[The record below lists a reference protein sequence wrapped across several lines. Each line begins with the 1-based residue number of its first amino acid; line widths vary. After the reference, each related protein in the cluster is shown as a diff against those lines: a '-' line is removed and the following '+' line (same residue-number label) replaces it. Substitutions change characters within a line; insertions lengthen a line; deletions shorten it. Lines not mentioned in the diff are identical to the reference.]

1 MEFITPRTRCTT
13 PRARAAEGG
22 ERTGGCRCVVP
33 VWARCRWPVHG
44 RSADGGVQHVC
55 AQPELVLNRALLSRP
70 NVYPPTYSECIRYI
84 FHTTLGTVFTG
95 ASSSSQMP
103 DRTYFAGVPCAASAR
118 PQSGGRVGAS
128 SSRRGDLH
136 LEIREMRA
144 AAAAAAAASA
154 KRNGGSKGDTAQ
166 SDRGVL
172 RAALSSEGSDCKKRR
187 GRRWATTPPAPR
199 VSTGRPPK
207 RGDHP
212 YGVADAV
219 DHPSGLSLCRS
230 LHTCQ
235 SRVKLMRL
243 MNDRR
248 S

>member
-1 MEFITPRTRCTT
+1 MHTLYISYDTR
-13 PRARAAEGG
+13 
-22 ERTGGCRCVVP
+22 
-33 VWARCRWPVHG
+33 
-44 RSADGGVQHVC
+44 
-55 AQPELVLNRALLSRP
+55 
-70 NVYPPTYSECIRYI
+70 YSIYS
-84 FHTTLGTVFTG
+84 

-103 DRTYFAGVPCAASAR
+103 DRTYFICARSRAYRVPHQRVHRAAGGLR
-118 PQSGGRVGAS
+118 AS

-144 AAAAAAAASA
+144 AAAAAAAAASA

-166 SDRGVL
+166 SDSGVL

-187 GRRWATTPPAPR
+187 GRRWATTPPAPW

-235 SRVKLMRL
+235 SRVKLCV
-243 MNDRR
+243 
-248 S
+248 

>member
-1 MEFITPRTRCTT
+1 MHPRSALCLWVKLCGLGSWRR
-13 PRARAAEGG
+13 RARSLKAE
-22 ERTGGCRCVVP
+22 
-33 VWARCRWPVHG
+33 
-44 RSADGGVQHVC
+44 
-55 AQPELVLNRALLSRP
+55 LFLNRALLSRP

-84 FHTTLGTVFTG
+84 FHTTLGTVFTVQVPVRRCQI
-95 ASSSSQMP
+95 APTLRAYRVPHQ
-103 DRTYFAGVPCAASAR
+103 RVHRAAGGLR
-118 PQSGGRVGAS
+118 AS

-187 GRRWATTPPAPR
+187 GRRWATTPPAPW

-230 LHTCQ
+230 VHTCQ
-235 SRVKLMRL
+235 SRVKLCV
-243 MNDRR
+243 
-248 S
+248 